1 MKYKGKIINDWG
13 AVDFGNRDH
22 VAKFIGAMNA
32 FFRAP
37 DRNPKLKAAIQA
49 FATKGDFP
57 AEVLQIL
64 QKFNVSTDYDLGYES
79 IFDIRDFTGTNQ
91 SGFKILDVENGLTF
105 SKVLTGEKVKVYK
118 MGGAVSTISFD
129 TYGGALGW
137 SRTLIDDQQYWTM
150 EDTAMAFRNK
160 AYSSRAQAFYDLLDA
175 VPASQDLAWQAV
187 TPSGVPNTDKDYNAI
202 RDANTIEK
210 ACETILLACKNKGYG
225 ITAKSQF
232 VISAPIQLQGRINRA
247 LTYLAQ
253 AVQGSQKQVS
263 YNVTA
268 QFTMMQS
275 SSSKYYVVL
284 PKQKMKGGYRMDLTL
299 YGDFDILAYTDLMAG
314 YMRYGGGIGD
324 INQIRRCA
332 TS

>member
-1 MKYKGKIINDWG
+1 MKYKGKIIQDWG
-13 AVDFGNRDH
+13 AVDFSNQDH
-22 VAKFIGAMNA
+22 VLKFRAAMNA
-32 FFRAP
+32 FFKAP
-37 DRNPKLKAAIQA
+37 DRNPTLKAAIQA

-79 IFDIRDFTGTNQ
+79 IFDIKDFTGTTQ

-105 SKVLTGEKVKVYK
+105 SKVKNGEKVKVYK
-118 MGGAVSTISFD
+118 MGGSVATVSFD
-129 TYGGALGW
+129 LYGGALGW
-137 SRTLIDDQQYWTM
+137 SRTLLDDQQYWTM

-175 VPASQDLAWQAV
+175 VSSSQNLAWQAV
-187 TPSGVPNTDKDYNAI
+187 TPAGVPNTDKDYEAI
-202 RDANTIEK
+202 RDANTINK
-210 ACETILLACKNKGYG
+210 ACETILLACKDKGYG
-225 ITAKSQF
+225 ITPNTQF
-232 VISAPIQLQGRINRA
+232 VISAPIQLKGRITRA
-247 LTYLAQ
+247 LVYLQQ
-253 AVQGSQKQVS
+253 AFQGSTKRVD

-275 SSSKYYVVL
+275 ASDKYYVVL
-284 PKQKMKGGYRMDLTL
+284 PKQKMKGGYRMDLKL

-324 INQIRRCA
+324 SNQIQRCSVA
-332 TS
+332 